1 MPVCPPS
8 LQSLVGKGHLMR
20 MQEYKQKTREMATV
34 LEAQRKS
41 LKAMR
46 DAVVAQR
53 DDILNLVGAA
63 QNEVRR
69 TMGACSGWWT
79 HLTCRAACHQ
89 P

>member
-1 MPVCPPS
+1 
-8 LQSLVGKGHLMR
+8 MR

-69 TMGACSGWWT
+69 AMGACSGCGPT
-79 HLTCRAACHQ
+79 
-89 P
+89 